1 MVRIKIYD
9 LHPST
14 EKQLL
19 NEITAGEMKIVEGG
33 VSNSNGRQFSNRF
46 GGNNPSTTSTT
57 TEPETSQINS
67 LEEVN
72 LLLDNFR
79 LELDKIFRRLV

>member
-1 MVRIKIYD
+1 MVRIQIYD

-14 EKQLL
+14 EKELL

-33 VSNSNGRQFSNRF
+33 VSNSDGRQFSNRF
-46 GGNNPSTTSTT
+46 GGNNPSTT

>member
-9 LHPST
+9 LHTST

-19 NEITAGEMKIVEGG
+19 NQITAGEMKIVEGG
-33 VSNSNGRQFSNRF
+33 FSNSNGRQFSNTF
-46 GGNNPSTTSTT
+46 NGNNPSTT